1 MSPEE
6 FLLNPLFEKYAIQTG
21 FRELDKDENLEKG
34 DVLLMSILHPT
45 LNHVAIF

>member
-34 DVLLMSILHPT
+34 DY
-45 LNHVAIF
+45 